1 MQEKL
6 GSRRLNKIF
15 KEDEDKLLDEEDDFD
30 QFSTASEG
38 SDEAIETERSPCILS
53 PDNPARIIWDLSMFL
68 FIVYQA
74 VTLPARIAFEF
85 KQTDVMF
92 HFEFTVDICFMV
104 DILFNFNTG
113 ILSKG
118 LILMSRKLIAIEYLS
133 FWFWL
138 DVISSTPYTWIFAY
152 A

>member
-1 MQEKL
+1 
-6 GSRRLNKIF
+6 
-15 KEDEDKLLDEEDDFD
+15 
-30 QFSTASEG
+30 
-38 SDEAIETERSPCILS
+38 
-53 PDNPARIIWDLSMFL
+53 MFL